1 MSNIAG
7 LIERLEKATEPDV
20 FLDAAIR
27 KALDM
32 PLEAPITSDCPR
44 YTASIDAALALT
56 ERLLGKAVMRRV
68 RDDSDGYGVN
78 CDLILDNGDRFSA
91 TGALTWPLAILI
103 ATLRALLSQEKANG

>member
-1 MSNIAG
+1 MTDIAG

-44 YTASIDAALALT
+44 YTASIDAALALAEKLHET
-56 ERLLGKAVMRRV
+56 HWYSILLDAVRAF
-68 RDDSDGYGVN
+68 GVAGTLGP
-78 CDLILDNGDRFSA
+78 DH
-91 TGALTWPLAILI
+91 LARYILI